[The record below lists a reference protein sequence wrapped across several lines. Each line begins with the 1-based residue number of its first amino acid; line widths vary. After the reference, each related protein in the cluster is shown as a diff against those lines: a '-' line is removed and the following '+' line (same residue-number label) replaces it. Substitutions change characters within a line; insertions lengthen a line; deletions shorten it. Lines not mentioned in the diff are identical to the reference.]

1 MRSRLALVFSLIGLG
16 ASIAS
21 LVDYFA
27 AEPAFCAESG
37 CATVRASAWAHPLGV
52 PMPLFGIAF
61 FAVMTVLAF
70 VPRPRLRLALAI
82 GGGAW
87 ALGLIAVQA
96 FALGVWCKLCMI
108 ADPAAF
114 VLAALVMA

>member
-37 CATVRASAWAHPLGV
+37 CATVRASAWSHPLGV
-52 PMPLFGIAF
+52 PMPLVGIAF
-61 FAVMTVLAF
+61 FAVMTVLCFASA
-70 VPRPRLRLALAI
+70 RRLRLGLALA
-82 GGGAW
+82 GGAW
-87 ALGLIAVQA
+87 ALFLVGLQA
-96 FALGVWCKLCMI
+96 LSIGAWCKLCLV
-108 ADPAAF
+108 ADPAAIA
-114 VLAALVMA
+114 LA